1 MQNITVSQVTSL
13 IESFSPLGLQE
24 NYDNAGLAI
33 GSPDAQ
39 VKGILISLDVT
50 PEIIDEA
57 IEFGCN
63 LIISHH
69 PIIFNGLKR
78 ITGATL
84 AERAIIKAIQNNI
97 AIYAA
102 HTNLDSVWGGVSHKM
117 AEVLKLTNIEVLS
130 PASNQLVKLV
140 TFTPMSAAQNVR
152 QALFN
157 SGAGNIGNY
166 DSCSYNTEG
175 SGTFRGNENATPHVG
190 EKGKLH
196 FEPETRI
203 EVIVPK
209 HITSKVIAT
218 LKKAHPYEEVA
229 YDIYPLENKNPK
241 VGLGVTGFLIEPINS
256 DVFLQL
262 IKTNFNCTQIKHSA
276 IVKPQVQ
283 KIALCGGSGFSLLNQ
298 AINKNADV
306 FITAD
311 IKYHGF
317 FETENKI
324 LLVDIGHYE
333 SELFA
338 IDIFY
343 ELLTKNLPTFA
354 IRKTRLNTNPINY
367 L

>member
-1 MQNITVSQVTSL
+1 MQTITVSQVASI

-33 GSPDAQ
+33 GSPSTE
-39 VKGILISLDVT
+39 VKGILIALDVT
-50 PEIIDEA
+50 PEIADEA
-57 IEFGCN
+57 IATGCN
-63 LIISHH
+63 LIIAHH

-84 AERAIIKAIQNNI
+84 TERIVIKAIQNDI

-117 AEVLKLTNIEVLS
+117 AEKLNLSNIKVLS
-130 PASNQLVKLV
+130 PANNQLAKLV
-140 TFTPMSAAQNVR
+140 TFAPTSAAQKVR
-152 QALFN
+152 QALFD

-175 SGTFRGNENATPHVG
+175 QGTFRGSESTNPFVG
-190 EKGKLH
+190 EKGELH

-209 HITSKVIAT
+209 PIISKVVAA
-218 LKKAHPYEEVA
+218 LKSVHPYEEVA
-229 YDIYPLENKNPK
+229 FDIYPLENKNPK
-241 VGLGVTGFLIEPINS
+241 AGLGVIGSLQEPLNS
-256 DVFLQL
+256 DEFLQHV
-262 IKTNFNCTQIKHSA
+262 KTIFNCTQIKHSN
-276 IVKPQVQ
+276 IVKHQVK
-283 KIALCGGSGFSLLNQ
+283 KIALCGGSGFSLLNN
-298 AINKNADV
+298 AISQNADI

-354 IRKTRLNTNPINY
+354 IRKTSLNTNPINY

>member
-1 MQNITVSQVTSL
+1 MQTITVSQVASI

-24 NYDNAGLAI
+24 SYDNAGLAI
-33 GSPDAQ
+33 GSPSAV

-57 IEFGCN
+57 IATGCN
-63 LIISHH
+63 LIIAHH

-84 AERAIIKAIQNNI
+84 TEKTVIKAIQNGI
-97 AIYAA
+97 AIYTA
-102 HTNLDSVWGGVSHKM
+102 HTNLDSAWGGVSHVM
-117 AEVLKLTNIEVLS
+117 AEKLNLTNIEVLA
-130 PASNQLVKLV
+130 PADSQLVKLV
-140 TFTPMSAAQNVR
+140 TFAPTSEVHKVR
-152 QALFN
+152 QALFDA
-157 SGAGNIGNY
+157 GAGNIGNY
-166 DSCSYNTEG
+166 DNCSYNTEG
-175 SGTFRGNENATPHVG
+175 QGTFRGNESTKPFVG

-196 FEPETRI
+196 FESETRI
-203 EVIVPK
+203 EVVVPK
-209 HITSKVIAT
+209 PILNKVVSAM
-218 LKKAHPYEEVA
+218 KVAHPYEEVA
-229 YDIYPLENKNPK
+229 YDIYHLGNKNPRA
-241 VGLGVTGFLIEPINS
+241 GLGVIGLLKNPINTE
-256 DVFLQL
+256 DLL
-262 IKTNFNCTQIKHSA
+262 HAIKPIFNCTHIKHSN
-276 IVKPQVQ
+276 IVKSQV
-283 KIALCGGSGFSLLNQ
+283 KKVALCGGSGSSLLSH
-298 AINKNADV
+298 AISQNADV

-333 SELFA
+333 SELYA

-354 IRKTRLNTNPINY
+354 IRKTSLNTNPINY